1 MALRP
6 QGVVLPSTEEHLE
19 RGAVEEYSP
28 RSRCH
33 VIPPSPPLLL
43 LYSFVIEF
51 VGLQFIYEQLICG
64 FHVIVILLVWKWR
77 CQ

>member
-6 QGVVLPSTEEHLE
+6 QEVVLPSTEEHLG
-19 RGAVEEYSP
+19 RGAGEDYSP

-33 VIPPSPPLLL
+33 GIPPSPPLLL

-51 VGLQFIYEQLICG
+51 VGLQFIYEHLICG
-64 FHVIVILLVWKWR
+64 FHVIVILLVWKRR